1 MKYLI
6 SFLICM
12 IVGIGHAQVPT
23 QATAPSIEN
32 EADRLVEI
40 YNENLV
46 LTDVQLPLFRNKLED
61 YLKLAEEARKNLD
74 GKEELDALVEIQ
86 TNETLQMKNIL
97 TQNQLKL
104 YKKIKPKVQP
114 LKVVDTND

>member
-12 IVGIGHAQVPT
+12 IVGIGQAQVPT